1 MTAARPLLWQRLL
14 ECGAVTRNLQ
24 NSFDSQRGEGKLKAV
39 VYLAILIVAVFV
51 AIKIVPVYVAEY
63 QLKDKITE
71 QARFAVVNRYTDEQI
86 KDSIYR
92 TIQDLDIPAKRED
105 VKVAATNHGLTISVN
120 YSVPVDFLVYQTE
133 INFSPS
139 SEGIDLMK

>member
-1 MTAARPLLWQRLL
+1 M
-14 ECGAVTRNLQ
+14 TRNLQ
-24 NSFDSQRGEGKLKAV
+24 TLKSQRGEGKLKAV

>member
-1 MTAARPLLWQRLL
+1 L

-24 NSFDSQRGEGKLKAV
+24 KSLSSQRGEGKLKAV
-39 VYLAILIVAVFV
+39 VYLAILVVAVFV

-71 QARFAVVNRYTDEQI
+71 QARFAVVNRYSDEQI

-92 TIQDLDIPAKRED
+92 TIQDLDIPAKRDD